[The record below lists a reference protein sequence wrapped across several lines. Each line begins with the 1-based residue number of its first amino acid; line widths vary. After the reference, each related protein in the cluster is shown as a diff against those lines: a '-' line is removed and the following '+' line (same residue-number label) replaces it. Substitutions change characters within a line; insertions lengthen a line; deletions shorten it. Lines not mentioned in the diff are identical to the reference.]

1 MADCIGHPSG
11 WLVSLRPV
19 RLTLY
24 SLPPVLALLVV
35 GLKTNL
41 NEVIMANIATV
52 APIATEQN
60 LIPVF
65 NTTIG
70 NIVQQAVDA
79 RVLHD
84 FMQIKRDFTNWI
96 KARIAKY
103 GFVENQDFEV
113 FANSGENSHLGQ
125 NIDSPNLANQ
135 KGRGGDRRSID
146 YHLTL
151 DMAKELSMVENND
164 KGREARRYFIE
175 CERKAHEAAIPF
187 CPHKDIQDELYR
199 VSGGKRTVMVELS
212 RLLRDRFGVARYFD
226 IPVHQCKAAVE
237 YVRSFENT
245 KWHKKESLPL
255 FDKHLSQAE
264 LLGQQMIQLY
274 KQGKLNDDD
283 IRVLSDLMHNLA
295 KQKPVNQ
302 VVQVQPL
309 AAISTTD
316 QDKVSY
322 AYAIAAEVA
331 SCASKTVFNAVL
343 AQKEWKHTRFVFGL
357 TNNSPTHYVP
367 YALKIDDRAM
377 ITTVAELPMRLLSV
391 DLQVGNK
398 ELFDIAAA
406 CNHKLSM
413 RFDQKLLIN

>member
-1 MADCIGHPSG
+1 MTTQSLVFQDTTFDVIDRCGIPWLRGYQVGSALKYSQPDAAIAKLYDRNADEFTDKMTALLDVETAGGKQKVRIF
-11 WLVSLRPV
+11 SLRGAYLLAMLAKTEV
-19 RLTLY
+19 AKAFRKW
-24 SLPPVLALLVV
+24 SLDVL
-35 GLKTNL
+35 
-41 NEVIMANIATV
+41 E
-52 APIATEQN
+52 
-60 LIPVF
+60 
-65 NTTIG
+65 
-70 NIVQQAVDA
+70 
-79 RVLHD
+79 
-84 FMQIKRDFTNWI
+84 
-96 KARIAKY
+96 
-103 GFVENQDFEV
+103 
-113 FANSGENSHLGQ
+113 GESQ
-125 NIDSPNLANQ
+125 
-135 KGRGGDRRSID
+135 
-146 YHLTL
+146 
-151 DMAKELSMVENND
+151 
-164 KGREARRYFIE
+164 
-175 CERKAHEAAIPF
+175 IPF

-199 VSGGKRTVMVELS
+199 VSGGKRTIIVELS
-212 RLLRDRFGVARYFD
+212 RLLRDRFGVSRYFD
-226 IPVHQCKAAVE
+226 IPTHQCKAAVE

-245 KWHKKESLPL
+245 KWPKKESLPL

-264 LLGQQMIQLY
+264 LLGQHMIQLY

>member
-1 MADCIGHPSG
+1 M
-11 WLVSLRPV
+11 
-19 RLTLY
+19 T
-24 SLPPVLALLVV
+24 
-35 GLKTNL
+35 T
-41 NEVIMANIATV
+41 IAMV
-52 APIATEQN
+52 ESATEQS

-65 NTTIG
+65 MATIG
-70 NIVQQAVDA
+70 NMTQQAVDA
-79 RVLHD
+79 RVLHS
-84 FMQIKRDFTNWI
+84 FMQVKRDFTNWI
-96 KARIAKY
+96 KNRIAKY
-103 GFVENQDFEV
+103 GFIENQDFIIV
-113 FANSGENSHLGQ
+113 ENLS
-125 NIDSPNLANQ
+125 SPNLASAKSRQ
-135 KGRGGDRRSID
+135 QLMTD

-151 DMAKELSMVENND
+151 DTAKELSMVENND
-164 KGREARRYFIE
+164 KGREARRYFIQME
-175 CERKAHEAAIPF
+175 HKALEVLKGESQIPF

-199 VSGGKRTVMVELS
+199 VSGGKRTIIVELS
-212 RLLRDRFGVARYFD
+212 RMLRDRFGVSRYFD
-226 IPVHQCKAAVE
+226 IPTHQCKAAVE

-245 KWHKKESLPL
+245 KWPKKESLPL
-255 FDKHLSQAE
+255 FDKNLSQAD
-264 LLGQQMIQLY
+264 LLSQHMIQLY

-295 KQKPVNQ
+295 KQKQVNQ
-302 VVQVQPL
+302 VVQAQPV
-309 AAISTTD
+309 AISTTD

>member
-1 MADCIGHPSG
+1 MTTQSLVFQDTTFDVIDRCGIPWLRGYQVGSALKYSQPDAAIAKLYDRNADEFTDKMTALLDVETAGGKQKVRIF
-11 WLVSLRPV
+11 SLRGAYLLAMLAKTEV
-19 RLTLY
+19 AKAFRKW
-24 SLPPVLALLVV
+24 SLDVL
-35 GLKTNL
+35 
-41 NEVIMANIATV
+41 E
-52 APIATEQN
+52 
-60 LIPVF
+60 
-65 NTTIG
+65 
-70 NIVQQAVDA
+70 
-79 RVLHD
+79 
-84 FMQIKRDFTNWI
+84 
-96 KARIAKY
+96 
-103 GFVENQDFEV
+103 
-113 FANSGENSHLGQ
+113 GETQ
-125 NIDSPNLANQ
+125 
-135 KGRGGDRRSID
+135 
-146 YHLTL
+146 
-151 DMAKELSMVENND
+151 
-164 KGREARRYFIE
+164 
-175 CERKAHEAAIPF
+175 IPF

-199 VSGGKRTVMVELS
+199 VSGGKRTIIVELS
-212 RLLRDRFGVARYFD
+212 KLLRDRFGVSRYFD
-226 IPVHQCKAAVE
+226 IPTHQCKAAVE

-245 KWHKKESLPL
+245 KWPKKESLPL
-255 FDKHLSQAE
+255 FDKNLSQAE

-295 KQKPVNQ
+295 KQKQVNQ
-302 VVQVQPL
+302 VVQAQPL
-309 AAISTTD
+309 AISDTD

-343 AQKEWKHTRFVFGL
+343 AQKEWKNTRFVFGL